1 MNYIIY
7 KMKLFNNNT
16 PLIANIYR
24 NNIDW
29 NHFTNVAHFLGKEL
43 NDRKLLMDK
52 ADILE
57 QTISMCS
64 KGMLVWIDDTAMDF
78 RDIKHN
84 INIEFKTVELYT
96 EKTNKLKKNINVRI
110 KNTRGHQTSDIIDKM
125 EHSDYYIL
133 GNQNG
138 VGIISW
144 EDMSNEKILVKGGDG
159 INAKIPNELITML
172 IKKNEIKI
180 KSDLPKCTYK
190 EDKKKL
196 QKNLIESI
204 FKLLES
210 DKDDDDM
217 MSK

>member
-1 MNYIIY
+1 
-7 KMKLFNNNT
+7 MKLFTNNT
-16 PLIANIYR
+16 PLIAHIYR
-24 NNIDW
+24 NKIDW

-64 KGMLVWIDDTAMDF
+64 KGMLVWIDETAMDF

-96 EKTNKLKKNINVRI
+96 EKTKKLKKHINVRI
-110 KNTRGHQTSDIIDKM
+110 KNTRGHQTDDIIDKM

-133 GNQNG
+133 GNQHG

-144 EDMSNEKILVKGGDG
+144 EDMRNPPIDKKILISGGDG
-159 INAKIPNELITML
+159 INAIIPNESLTML
-172 IKKNEIKI
+172 IQNNEIKI
-180 KSDLPKCTYK
+180 KSDLPKCSYK
-190 EDKKKL
+190 EDKRIL
-196 QKNLIESI
+196 QKNIIESI
-204 FKLLES
+204 FELLES
-210 DKDDDDM
+210 DEDNGDM

>member
-1 MNYIIY
+1 
-7 KMKLFNNNT
+7 MKIFTNNT
-16 PLIANIYR
+16 PLIAHIYR
-24 NNIDW
+24 NLIDW
-29 NHFTNVAHFLGKEL
+29 NHFINVAHFLGREL

-110 KNTRGHQTSDIIDKM
+110 KNTRGHQTSDIFDKM

-144 EDMSNEKILVKGGDG
+144 EDMKEFLILSGDG
-159 INAKIPNELITML
+159 IDAKIPNESLTML
-172 IKKNEIKI
+172 IQNNEIKI
-180 KSDLPKCTYK
+180 KSDLPKCSYK
-190 EDKKKL
+190 EDKRKL

-204 FKLLES
+204 FELLES
-210 DKDDDDM
+210 DEDNDDDVTM
-217 MSK
+217 I